1 MITIPDMEKLPKN
14 CHVCEISYW
23 DEHDQCWCP
32 WHNCTVDY
40 HGGADKR
47 MNECPLVESE
57 EQTDDSN

>member
-14 CHVCEISYW
+14 CHVCEMSYW
-23 DEHDQCWCP
+23 DEHDQCQCP

-47 MNECPLVESE
+47 MNHCPLAESE
-57 EQTDDSN
+57 VEE